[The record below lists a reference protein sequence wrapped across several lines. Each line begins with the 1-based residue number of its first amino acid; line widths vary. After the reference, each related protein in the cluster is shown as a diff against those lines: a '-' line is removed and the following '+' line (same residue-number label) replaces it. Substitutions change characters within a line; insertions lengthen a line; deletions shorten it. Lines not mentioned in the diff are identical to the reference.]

1 MGTRTVTIELA
12 IDTATDQVTGGTIR
26 VAQFTPKT
34 LRVMLAAPTLQGVVG
49 DAPERHLRDLQRVA
63 SQLEI
68 GLDRRQRREQRPSD
82 NRVQRIAQRNLDRAD
97 ARKQETDRGW
107 PWGWMK

>member
-1 MGTRTVTIELA
+1 MSTRTVTIELG
-12 IDTATDQVTGGTIR
+12 IDTVSDQVTGATIS
-26 VAQFTPKT
+26 VTQFAPKT

-68 GLDRRQRREQRPSD
+68 ALDRRQRSEQRPSD

-97 ARKQETDRGW
+97 ARKVDSLGQAWEGDN
-107 PWGWMK
+107 